1 MIQKGRHVS
10 QHEGSFQ
17 IYRRLF
23 KIAYKFND
31 VINIL
36 MMAYTGH
43 DDSKLQKYITNAEDK
58 F

>member
-10 QHEGSFQ
+10 KHEGSFQ

-23 KIAYKFND
+23 KIAHKFND

-36 MMAYTGH
+36 MMANTAH
-43 DDSKLQKYITNAEDK
+43 DDSKLQK
-58 F
+58 